1 MHSFRLVFGRYRY
14 RVSGDTSGYRYRP
27 ILPLYSHAIPIP
39 VNSSVSGLE
48 VCSGAGDTG
57 TAGAPRGLRGDRF
70 GAYGVSVVSGTEL
83 HGATAGRGYAAKSC
97 CVKAASPRAL

>member
-1 MHSFRLVFGRYRY
+1 MQ
-14 RVSGDTSGYRYRP
+14 
-27 ILPLYSHAIPIP
+27 
-39 VNSSVSGLE
+39 SSVSSKSYIRGEGGRGLCLIPFLVGLTWAYRSVIE

-57 TAGAPRGLRGDRF
+57 TPRAPRGLRGDGF